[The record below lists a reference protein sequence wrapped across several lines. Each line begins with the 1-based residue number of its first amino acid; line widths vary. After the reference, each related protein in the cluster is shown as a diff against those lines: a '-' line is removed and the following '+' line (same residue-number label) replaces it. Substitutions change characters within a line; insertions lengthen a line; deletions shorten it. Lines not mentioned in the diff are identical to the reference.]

1 MSGEKA
7 LTVTQEVRRQRIVN
21 AAIDCLAREG
31 WVGTTMASIAAEAGI
46 SRGLISYH
54 FGKRNDLH
62 QAVLE
67 SVVET
72 VFAAGSARMQDK
84 LELVSTAR
92 DKLAA
97 YIVENLGFIRE
108 HRREMAAL
116 GQILPHLRGHDGA
129 ARFGPAEEDLIISGT
144 AALFEYGIST
154 GEFREADPKLLAL
167 VLRRSIDAAAVK
179 SVEDDDFDLDA
190 YARELAALFLRG
202 VQA

>member
-1 MSGEKA
+1 MIGEKA
-7 LTVTQEVRRQRIVN
+7 LTVTQEVRRQRIVD

-116 GQILPHLRGHDGA
+116 GQILTHLRGHDGT

-167 VLRRSIDAAAVK
+167 ILRRSIDAAAVK

-190 YARELAALFLRG
+190 YARELASLFLRG